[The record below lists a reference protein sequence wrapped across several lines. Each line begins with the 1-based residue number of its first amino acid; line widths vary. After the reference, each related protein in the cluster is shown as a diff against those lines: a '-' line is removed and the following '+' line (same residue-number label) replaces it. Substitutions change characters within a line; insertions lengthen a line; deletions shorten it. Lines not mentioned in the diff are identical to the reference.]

1 MKRWL
6 ALALLLA
13 DTGCEDGAL
22 RAFETEDA
30 SVAGVLDDFE
40 DADIRAG
47 SDGWWYATDDGTGPS
62 AVMSFPAIDDREA
75 SSHAALLEAG
85 PTLDYGAFLGLD
97 LPGGVYDATAFDRL
111 TFATRANPPFTLSVT
126 FLDSIFDHYD
136 ATLEVGEEWQEVSIP
151 LSSFQKEGAMLDP
164 SRLTHLQFWAKGPG
178 PAFELWID
186 DVKLSADE

>member
-1 MKRWL
+1 VKRWL